1 MEEKN
6 VTKIS
11 LSTFFLI
18 LAIIAIIV
26 MGIFIYKLNNDKTAE
41 IQKSTEL
48 QSQVNSLNSTVNDLQ
63 GKINNISETINST
76 NTVNNSVTS
85 NTSQTNV
92 NNITSLKLGK
102 YTVDQVKLDEGG
114 VSNEECGV
122 KLQENNQFEIYMGYG
137 SQHSGKYEIKDNN
150 LICKSNLLTSE
161 SGGYF
166 ENKTDVVFT
175 FKIINNNKLELSKI
189 DINDKEHD
197 KLVYPEGLTVGMT
210 YSIK

>member
-197 KLVYPEGLTVGMT
+197 KLVYRRF
-210 YSIK
+210 S

>member
-1 MEEKN
+1 MDEKN

-11 LSTFFLI
+11 LSTLLI
-18 LAIIAIIV
+18 IIAIIV
-26 MGIFIYKLNNDKTAE
+26 IIVMGVFIYKLNNDKTAE
-41 IQKSTEL
+41 IQKSTEF
-48 QSQVNSLNSTVNDLQ
+48 QSQINSLNGTIDDLQ
-63 GKINNISETINST
+63 GKINNISEIINSA
-76 NTVNNSVTS
+76 NN
-85 NTSQTNV
+85 NTSQENV
-92 NNITSLKLGK
+92 TTTTSLKLGA

-122 KLQENNQFEIYMGYG
+122 RLLENNQFEIYMGWG
-137 SQHSGKYEIKDNN
+137 AQHTGKYEIKDNN

-166 ENKTDVVFT
+166 EFKTDVVFT

-189 DINDKEHD
+189 DINDKEHER
-197 KLVYPEGLTVGMT
+197 LVYPDGLTVGMT